1 VADDLRQQGNGNVT
15 EESLGDLVSRVSEQA
30 STLIREEIEL
40 AQAEIEQKLKRLGQ
54 GAAVGA
60 AAGFF
65 VFLAAIFLFQS
76 LAYGI
81 ADILGNAYLWG
92 GFLITTLI
100 LLLLA
105 GLAGFLAYRA
115 FKAGAPPTP
124 QQAIEEAKLIR
135 QTLEHPEIEAAKTQ
149 PRAEPKDEPTAGP
162 DANP

>member
-1 VADDLRQQGNGNVT
+1 VADGEHGYENGGLT
-15 EESLGDLVSRVSEQA
+15 DKSLGDLVSRVSENA

-40 AQAEIEQKLKRLGQ
+40 AKAEIELKTKRLAQ

-65 VFLAAIFLFQS
+65 VFLALIFFFDA
-76 LAYGI
+76 LAWGI
-81 ADILGNAYLWG
+81 ADLLNNAYAWQ
-92 GFLITTLI
+92 GFLITTAI

-105 GLAGFLAYRA
+105 GLAGFIAFRA

-135 QTLEHPEIEAAKTQ
+135 QTLEHPEIEAA
-149 PRAEPKDEPTAGP
+149 RAPTDG
-162 DANP
+162 NP